1 MARFLIV
8 YASRG
13 GQTKNIAQLI
23 SEGVR
28 IAGHEARMVETVDVK
43 TEADLAGYNGY
54 AFGSATYHGDM
65 LPGMKTMLFLA
76 EKAGLAGKIGGS
88 FGAYGWSG
96 EAVTRIFDTMRH
108 VFGMDLVSG
117 PLMLKSAAL
126 EGGTKM
132 AQDYGR
138 ELVAKAG

>member
-8 YASRG
+8 YAGRG
-13 GQTKNIAQLI
+13 GQTKIIAQLLG
-23 SEGVR
+23 EGIR
-28 IAGHEARMVETVDVK
+28 IAGHEARLADVAEIK
-43 TEADLAGYNGY
+43 SQDDLTGYDGY

-65 LPGMKTMLFLA
+65 IPGMKTMLFLA
-76 EKAGLAGKIGGS
+76 EKAGLEGKIGGS
-88 FGAYGWSG
+88 FGSYGWSG

-108 VFGMDLVSG
+108 VFNMDMASG

-138 ELVAKAG
+138 ELAAKAP